1 MPLGPVLR
9 RALGPLEQ
17 PAAALYRSVFI
28 DLDAFVAQV
37 ALWAGRPRSLLELG
51 CGEGAVVDRL
61 ADTFPAA
68 SVTGID
74 ITPRIGR
81 LSRAADTRVAF
92 RQITMKDYA
101 AEHPGAADLL
111 VACDVLHHVPWE
123 MHEEIL
129 RDAGRAVRAGGCIVI
144 KDWTRQSTPIHLL
157 CYMADRY
164 ITGDRVRYKTGEE
177 LEDTIMRVF
186 GPHAIEARARIA
198 PWTNNIAYLVR
209 IPAEPE
215 SGLAQAEPTGS

>member
-17 PAAALYRSVFI
+17 PAAAVYRSIFI
-28 DLDAFVAQV
+28 DLDAFIAQV
-37 ALWAGRPRSLLELG
+37 ALWVGQPGSLLELG

-61 ADTFPAA
+61 AEAFPAA

-81 LSRAADTRVAF
+81 LSRAGHKRVAF

-111 VACDVLHHVPWE
+111 VACDVLHHVPWD

-129 RDAGRAVRAGGCIVI
+129 RDAGRAVREGGFIVI
-144 KDWTRQSTPIHLL
+144 KDWQRRSTPIHLL

-164 ITGDRVRYKTGEE
+164 ITGDRVRYKTGQE
-177 LEDTIMRVF
+177 LEGTIMRVF
-186 GPHAIEARARIA
+186 GQHSIAACARIA
-198 PWTNNIAYLVR
+198 PWTNNVAYLVR
-209 IPAEPE
+209 IQ
-215 SGLAQAEPTGS
+215 SGKEQGVAQPEPTGS

>member
-9 RALGPLEQ
+9 RALGPLE
-17 PAAALYRSVFI
+17 PPVAALYRRVFI

-37 ALWAGRPRSLLELG
+37 ALWAGRPGKLLELG

-61 ADTFPAA
+61 ANAFPAA
-68 SVTGID
+68 SITGID

-81 LSRAADTRVAF
+81 LSRAAGTRVAF
-92 RQITMKDYA
+92 RQITMRDYA
-101 AEHPGAADLL
+101 AECPGAADLL

-129 RDAGRAVRAGGCIVI
+129 RDAGRAVRAGGFIVI
-144 KDWTRQSTPIHLL
+144 KDWQRQSTPIHLL

-164 ITGDRVRYKTGEE
+164 ITGDRVRYKTGQE
-177 LEDTIMRVF
+177 LEETIMRVF
-186 GPHAIEARARIA
+186 GTHAIAARARIA
-198 PWTNNIAYLVR
+198 PWINNVAYLVR
-209 IPAEPE
+209 IPPGSE
-215 SGLAQAEPTGS
+215 SVAAQPEPTGS

>member
-92 RQITMKDYA
+92 SDFVDYLSKDGQISPELAY
-101 AEHPGAADLL
+101 
-111 VACDVLHHVPWE
+111 
-123 MHEEIL
+123 
-129 RDAGRAVRAGGCIVI
+129 
-144 KDWTRQSTPIHLL
+144 
-157 CYMADRY
+157 
-164 ITGDRVRYKTGEE
+164 RVT
-177 LEDTIMRVF
+177 LD
-186 GPHAIEARARIA
+186 
-198 PWTNNIAYLVR
+198 
-209 IPAEPE
+209 
-215 SGLAQAEPTGS
+215 